1 MGDRAGSIPVIRT
14 QKPLN
19 FRGFLCLCCIVV
31 KNDYLH
37 YILDFFGIFSG
48 IVIEYLN
55 KKMYFFCVH
64 DETAVAECPKTAGSL
79 CEDRFQFKGTFVEF
93 LREVRDG

>member
-1 MGDRAGSIPVIRT
+1 MLSTGSIPVIRT

-37 YILDFFGIFSG
+37 YILDFFGISSG

-55 KKMYFFCVH
+55 KKMYFFVYM
-64 DETAVAECPKTAGSL
+64 TKLQWQSVRKRRAVSVKTGFSL
-79 CEDRFQFKGTFVEF
+79 KE
-93 LREVRDG
+93 LL